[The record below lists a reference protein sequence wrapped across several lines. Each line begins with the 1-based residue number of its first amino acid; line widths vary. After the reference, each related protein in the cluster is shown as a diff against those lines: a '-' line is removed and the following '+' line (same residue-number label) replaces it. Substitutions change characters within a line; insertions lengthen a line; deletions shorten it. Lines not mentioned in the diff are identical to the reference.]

1 MPSTPKGSAKSAS
14 NYRYLGDHATELE
27 IGDTR
32 PWVGPGDF
40 VDVSGMDMN
49 DPKIKEMVDNGILV
63 DVSTIV
69 PTQEDLDAH
78 AVATENSVST
88 ESTVS
93 TGSTEGGS

>member
-1 MPSTPKGSAKSAS
+1 
-14 NYRYLGDHATELE
+14 
-27 IGDTR
+27 
-32 PWVGPGDF
+32 
-40 VDVSGMDMN
+40 MDMN